1 MHGTLEDRAMNT
13 AAPPPTRRGHVF
25 IISGPSGAGKDTVI
39 ERLLPQVQ
47 VAQVVTMTARRPRPG
62 EIEGV
67 HYRFVTPEVFADLRA
82 RGELLESA
90 LVHGNWYGVPADGVR
105 DAVAQGRD
113 VLIKVDPQG
122 ARTIKRLMPEAIFIF
137 IRPASLVELQARLV
151 GRASETPDE
160 LTLRLRNAEK
170 EMADQVWF
178 DYVVDNADG
187 HITEA
192 VARVRAII
200 AKYAEGKVMGM
211 HEGYEPSATRERNVA
226 LELVRVTE
234 AAALNAALWMGR
246 GDKIAVDDAAV
257 QAMRSALD
265 GVDMNG
271 VVVIGEGEKDEAPM
285 LYVGEQV
292 GNGHGQALDVAV
304 DPVDGTTLTALGIA
318 GAIAVVATAERGT
331 MYAAPPGVYYMEK
344 IAVGPAAASVIDLDV
359 PVAENLRRVARVR
372 ACAINDIIVT
382 VLDRPR
388 HAPMIQQIREAGAR
402 IRLIRD
408 GDVIAAI
415 QAAMEDY
422 KAVDVYMGIGGAPE
436 AVLAAAA
443 IKCLG
448 GEIITRVW
456 PRSDDERV
464 KLLASGVDLQRIYRT
479 NDLVQGDDV
488 SFAATGITTGDLLR
502 GVEFVGTGARTN
514 SVMMRARSGTVRMI
528 EARHRWKQ
536 KFVPHEQHEG

>member
-1 MHGTLEDRAMNT
+1 MSTT
-13 AAPPPTRRGHVF
+13 APPPTRRGHVF
-25 IISGPSGAGKDTVI
+25 VISGPSGAGKDSVI
-39 ERLLPQVQ
+39 ERLLPQVN
-47 VAQVVTMTARRPRPG
+47 VVQVVTMTARHPRPG
-62 EIEGV
+62 EIDGV
-67 HYRFVTPEVFADLRA
+67 HYRFVTPEVFADLQA

-90 LVHGNWYGVPADGVR
+90 LVHGNWYGVPADSVR
-105 DAVAQGRD
+105 AAVAQGRD

-137 IRPASLVELQARLV
+137 IRPASLAELQARLV

-160 LTLRLRNAEK
+160 LALRMRNAEQ
-170 EMADQVWF
+170 ELADQVWF

-187 HITEA
+187 HIDEA
-192 VARVRAII
+192 VERVRAII

-304 DPVDGTTLTALGIA
+304 DPVDGTTLTSLGLP

-344 IAVGPAAASVIDLDV
+344 IAVGPAAAQAIDLDA

-372 ACAINDIIVT
+372 ACSVSDIVVT

-388 HAPMIQQIREAGAR
+388 HEPMIKQIREAGAR

-456 PRSDDERV
+456 PRTDAERA
-464 KLLASGVDLQRIYRT
+464 KLMADGVDLKQIYRT
-479 NDLVQGDDV
+479 NDLVRGDDV
-488 SFAATGITTGDLLR
+488 SFAATGITSGELLR
-502 GVEFVGTGARTN
+502 GVEFVGTGARTY
-514 SVMMRARSGTVRMI
+514 SVMMRSRSGTVRFI
-528 EARHRWKQ
+528 EAHHKWKQ
-536 KFVPHEQHEG
+536 KFVPHEPHAG

>member
-456 PRSDDERV
+456 PRSDDERA

>member
-1 MHGTLEDRAMNT
+1 MSSG
-13 AAPPPTRRGHVF
+13 AASSTRRGHVF
-25 IISGPSGAGKDTVI
+25 VISAPSGAGKDSVI
-39 ERLLPQVQ
+39 ARLLPQVR
-47 VAQVVTMTARRPRPG
+47 VEQVVTMTTRQPRPG
-62 EIEGV
+62 EINGV
-67 HYRFVTPEVFADLRA
+67 HYRFVTPETFAALQAGD
-82 RGELLESA
+82 ELLESA

-105 DAVAQGRD
+105 AAVARGSD

-122 ARTIKRLMPEAIFIF
+122 ARSIKRLMPDAIFIF
-137 IRPASLVELQARLV
+137 IRPASLEELRERLIRR
-151 GRASETPDE
+151 GSETPTE
-160 LTLRLRNAEK
+160 LALRLHNAAGELA
-170 EMADQVWF
+170 EQVWF
-178 DYVVDNADG
+178 DYVVDNPDG
-187 HITEA
+187 HIDLA
-192 VARVRAII
+192 VERVRAII
-200 AKYAEGKVMGM
+200 AKYAEETRHEHM

-234 AAALNAALWMGR
+234 AAALNAAIQMGR
-246 GDKIAVDDAAV
+246 GDKIAVDAAAV

-265 GVDMNG
+265 GVDMDG

-285 LYVGEQV
+285 LFIGEHV

-304 DPVDGTTLTALGIA
+304 DPVDGTTLTSLGLP

-331 MYAAPPGVYYMEK
+331 MYAAPPGVFYMEK
-344 IAVGPAAASVIDLDV
+344 IAVGPAAAQEIDLDA

-372 ACAINDIIVT
+372 ACSVSDIIVT

-388 HAPMIQQIREAGAR
+388 HEPMIKQIREAGAR

-456 PRSDDERV
+456 PRSDEERA
-464 KLLASGVDLQRIYRT
+464 KLQADGIDLARIYRT
-479 NDLVQGDDV
+479 NDLVRGEDV
-488 SFAATGITTGDLLR
+488 SFAATGITGGEMLR
-502 GVEFVGTGARTN
+502 GVEFIGTGARTN
-514 SVMMRARSGTVRMI
+514 SVMMRSRSGTVRFI
-528 EARHRWKQ
+528 EARHRWHQ
-536 KFVPHEQHEG
+536 KFVPHEQPAGG